1 MTDQNMNGK
10 NPDFSNP
17 ENSSHELF
25 NDNSQLNTNSNDEN
39 AATADTTQTQS
50 TSVLATG
57 EQATEQASGEQATGE
72 QATEQLSNEQPTV
85 PLSTSGEQAS
95 SEQAS
100 GEQTSGEQAGNSG
113 QSVYGQ
119 SAYGQNSYGQNSYGQ
134 GSYGQ
139 NVYGQNG
146 LSNQGG
152 QNSQNGYNASGY
164 GYGANGYSS
173 NGYGSNSYGAG
184 NYGSNYGAGNYGAS
198 NYGSSNNGSNGYGA
212 NGYSSNGYGYGSS
225 NSSRNPYTPSSSYT
239 PNNSGSANNSGTEN
253 GSSSVNSANSQGT
266 ANTPGSSNTPG
277 NFGFRGNAGMP
288 GAPAGS
294 PVATKKKSGM
304 PQWGVALLSAGVAAA
319 LAAGLVW
326 GGISSGFISVPR
338 ETSISQLSS
347 GNGSGTAK
355 VPTGKTIDWQ
365 ALNKQVAA
373 SVVSVKVAVQ
383 NGVDLGS
390 GAIIDKDGNIVT
402 NNHVIE
408 GAQSIQVTLNNGKV
422 YSAKLVG
429 TDKTTDLAVI
439 RLENPPKDLQPAQF
453 ANSDELAVGQQIM
466 AIGNPLGYENT
477 ATTGIVS
484 ALNRPVAVSDENN
497 NSEIVTNAI
506 QIDAAINPGNS
517 GGPTFDAAGKIIGI
531 NSSIATA
538 SQSSQSSGGSI
549 GIGFA
554 IPANLVK
561 RVASEIIKDGHA
573 THVQLGV
580 TISDGSA
587 KVDGATVEGAK
598 VVKVLNGSVGEK
610 AGLQTGDVIVGFN
623 GKSVSSMYSV
633 LGSVRATALN
643 ARVKLTVVRNGK
655 TLELNATFDQK
666 EGTLSDNSGSNNG
679 NNNGNNDQ
687 NNGNGQNDQNNNGNN
702 RNNGNNGNNDGNG
715 FGNGLIDPFGL
726 FGGSGF

>member
-1 MTDQNMNGK
+1 MTDQNMNGQ

-57 EQATEQASGEQATGE
+57 EQATEQASGEQATRE

-95 SEQAS
+95 
-100 GEQTSGEQAGNSG
+100 GEQTSGEQAGNF
-113 QSVYGQ
+113 GQ
-119 SAYGQNSYGQNSYGQ
+119 SAYGQKAYGQNSYGQ

-225 NSSRNPYTPSSSYT
+225 NSNRNPYTPSSSYT
-239 PNNSGSANNSGTEN
+239 PNNSGSANNSGAEN
-253 GSSSVNSANSQGT
+253 GSSSANSANSQGT
-266 ANTPGSSNTPG
+266 ANTPGTSNTPG

-390 GAIIDKDGNIVT
+390 GDIIDKDGNIVT

-439 RLENPPKDLQPAQF
+439 RLENPPQDLQPAQF

-623 GKSVSSMYSV
+623 GKPVSSMYSV

-643 ARVKLTVVRNGK
+643 AQVKLTVVRNGK

-666 EGTLSDNSGSNNG
+666 EGTLSDNSSS
-679 NNNGNNDQ
+679 NNGNNDQ
-687 NNGNGQNDQNNNGNN
+687 NNGNGQNDQN
-702 RNNGNNGNNDGNG
+702 NNGNNGNNDGNG

>member
-1 MTDQNMNGK
+1 MTDQNLNGHT
-10 NPDFSNP
+10 PDFLNP
-17 ENSSHELF
+17 ENSSQQPLTNTSDNQETLPLATSNEVDSSQQNASAQQESAASQESLSAQENASAQQSASSSESTASSSESASEAGTRQSGDNPTEYGQNSSAQYGQNAYTQRYGQYGQNSHTGQTGQ
-25 NDNSQLNTNSNDEN
+25 NSQAGYSSN
-39 AATADTTQTQS
+39 
-50 TSVLATG
+50 
-57 EQATEQASGEQATGE
+57 
-72 QATEQLSNEQPTV
+72 PY
-85 PLSTSGEQAS
+85 
-95 SEQAS
+95 
-100 GEQTSGEQAGNSG
+100 AG
-113 QSVYGQ
+113 
-119 SAYGQNSYGQNSYGQ
+119 NSYGQNA
-134 GSYGQ
+134 YGQ
-139 NVYGQNG
+139 NAYGQNA
-146 LSNQGG
+146 SG
-152 QNSQNGYNASGY
+152 QNNYGQSSGY
-164 GYGANGYSS
+164 T
-173 NGYGSNSYGAG
+173 NGYGNTYG
-184 NYGSNYGAGNYGAS
+184 
-198 NYGSSNNGSNGYGA
+198 
-212 NGYSSNGYGYGSS
+212 NGYGYGYNGYNAGYNASSNANPYAPGAGNNSTNSSSDASTSAAGETKTTGATNVS
-225 NSSRNPYTPSSSYT
+225 NSSNT
-239 PNNSGSANNSGTEN
+239 NGSAN
-253 GSSSVNSANSQGT
+253 
-266 ANTPGSSNTPG
+266 SNPYVS
-277 NFGFRGNAGMP
+277 NPMLNNAGSM
-288 GAPAGS
+288 

-326 GGISSGFISVPR
+326 GGIASGFITVPR
-338 ETSISQLSS
+338 ETNLSSLSS
-347 GNGSGTAK
+347 GSGSGTAK

-390 GAIIDKDGNIVT
+390 GAIIDKEGNIVT

-422 YSAKLVG
+422 YTAKLVG

-587 KVDGATVEGAK
+587 EVDGATVEGAK
-598 VVKVLNGSVGEK
+598 VVKVLTGSVGQK

-643 ARVKLTVVRNGK
+643 AQVKLTVVRNGK
-655 TLELNATFDQK
+655 TLDLNATFDQK
-666 EGTLSDNSGSNNG
+666 EGTLTDNSGSGNNG
-679 NNNGNNDQ
+679 Q
-687 NNGNGQNDQNNNGNN
+687 NNGNGQNDENNNNGN
-702 RNNGNNGNNDGNG
+702 GQNNGNNDGNG

>member
-1 MTDQNMNGK
+1 MTDQNLNGRT
-10 NPDFSNP
+10 PDFLNP
-17 ENSSHELF
+17 ENSSQQPLT
-25 NDNSQLNTNSNDEN
+25 NTSDNQETLPLATSNEVDSSQQNTSAQQESAASQESLSAQEN
-39 AATADTTQTQS
+39 ASAQQSASSSQSTASSSENASEADTRQS
-50 TSVLATG
+50 G
-57 EQATEQASGEQATGE
+57 DNPTEYGQ
-72 QATEQLSNEQPTV
+72 N
-85 PLSTSGEQAS
+85 S
-95 SEQAS
+95 SAQY
-100 GEQTSGEQAGNSG
+100 G
-113 QSVYGQ
+113 QNAYGQ
-119 SAYGQNSYGQNSYGQ
+119 SYGQYGQNSQTGQTSQNSPAGYSSNPYAGNSYGQNA
-134 GSYGQ
+134 YGQ
-139 NVYGQNG
+139 NAYGQNAY
-146 LSNQGG
+146 G
-152 QNSQNGYNASGY
+152 QNNYGQSSGY
-164 GYGANGYSS
+164 T
-173 NGYGSNSYGAG
+173 NGYGNTYG
-184 NYGSNYGAGNYGAS
+184 
-198 NYGSSNNGSNGYGA
+198 
-212 NGYSSNGYGYGSS
+212 NGYGYGYNGYNAGYNAST
-225 NSSRNPYTPSSSYT
+225 NANPYTP
-239 PNNSGSANNSGTEN
+239 GAGN
-253 GSSSVNSANSQGT
+253 GSSDASTSATGETKANGATNVSNSSNTNGSVNSN
-266 ANTPGSSNTPG
+266 PYVSNPML
-277 NFGFRGNAGMP
+277 NNAGSM
-288 GAPAGS
+288 

-326 GGISSGFISVPR
+326 GGIASGFITVPR
-338 ETSISQLSS
+338 ETSISSLSS
-347 GNGSGTAK
+347 GSGSGTAK

-390 GAIIDKDGNIVT
+390 GAIIDKEGNIVT

-422 YSAKLVG
+422 YTAKLVG

-587 KVDGATVEGAK
+587 EVDGATVEGAK
-598 VVKVLNGSVGEK
+598 VVKVLTGSVGQK

-643 ARVKLTVVRNGK
+643 AQVKLTVVRNGK
-655 TLELNATFDQK
+655 TLDLNATFDQK
-666 EGTLSDNSGSNNG
+666 EGTLTDNSGS
-679 NNNGNNDQ
+679 GNNDQ
-687 NNGNGQNDQNNNGNN
+687 NNGNGQNDQNGNNGN
-702 RNNGNNGNNDGNG
+702 GQNNGNNDGNG

>member
-1 MTDQNMNGK
+1 MTDQNMNGQ

-25 NDNSQLNTNSNDEN
+25 DNTSPLNANSNDVDAATGENAVNGESASANNVSSNSASHNASAENTSSEN
-39 AATADTTQTQS
+39 AAAADTTQTQP
-50 TSVLATG
+50 TSVLPTD
-57 EQATEQASGEQATGE
+57 E
-72 QATEQLSNEQPTV
+72 QATEQLSGEQPTV

-95 SEQAS
+95 GA
-100 GEQTSGEQAGNSG
+100 QAGNYS
-113 QSVYGQ
+113 Q
-119 SAYGQNSYGQNSYGQ
+119 SAYGQNSYGQNASGQ

-139 NVYGQNG
+139 GSQ
-146 LSNQGG
+146 S
-152 QNSQNGYNASGY
+152 SQNGYNASGY

-173 NGYGSNSYGAG
+173 NGYGSNSYGAN
-184 NYGSNYGAGNYGAS
+184 NYGSNYGAS
-198 NYGSSNNGSNGYGA
+198 NYGSSNYGSNGYGA
-212 NGYSSNGYGYGSS
+212 NGYSSNGYGYGTS

-239 PNNSGSANNSGTEN
+239 PNNSGSANNSGAQN
-253 GSSSVNSANSQGT
+253 GSSSAKGQGT
-266 ANTPGSSNTPG
+266 PNTPGASNAPG
-277 NFGFRGNAGMP
+277 NFGFRGNPGMP

-294 PVATKKKSGM
+294 PVAAKKAGM

-338 ETSISQLSS
+338 ETNLSSLSS
-347 GNGSGTAK
+347 GSGSGTAK

-390 GAIIDKDGNIVT
+390 GAIIDKEGNIVT

-422 YSAKLVG
+422 YTAKLVG

-439 RLENPPKDLQPAQF
+439 RLENPPQDLQPAEF
-453 ANSDELAVGQQIM
+453 ADSDQLAVGQQIM

-643 ARVKLTVVRNGK
+643 AQVKLTVVRNGK
-655 TLELNATFDQK
+655 TLELNATFNQK
-666 EGTLSDNSGSNNG
+666 EGTLTDNSGSNNG

-702 RNNGNNGNNDGNG
+702 GNNDGNG

>member
-1 MTDQNMNGK
+1 MTDQNMNGQ

-39 AATADTTQTQS
+39 AATGENAVNGESASANNVSSNSASHNASAENTSSENAAAADTTQTQP
-50 TSVLATG
+50 TSVLPTD
-57 EQATEQASGEQATGE
+57 E
-72 QATEQLSNEQPTV
+72 QATEQLSGEQPTV

-95 SEQAS
+95 GA
-100 GEQTSGEQAGNSG
+100 QAGNYS
-113 QSVYGQ
+113 Q
-119 SAYGQNSYGQNSYGQ
+119 SAYGQNSYGQNASGQGGYGQ
-134 GSYGQ
+134 GSQ
-139 NVYGQNG
+139 S
-146 LSNQGG
+146 L
-152 QNSQNGYNASGY
+152 QNGYNASGY

-173 NGYGSNSYGAG
+173 NGYGSNSYGAN
-184 NYGSNYGAGNYGAS
+184 NYGSNYGAGNYGSS
-198 NYGSSNNGSNGYGA
+198 NYGS
-212 NGYSSNGYGYGSS
+212 NGYSSNGYGYGTS
-225 NSSRNPYTPSSSYT
+225 NSSSNPYTPSSSYT
-239 PNNSGSANNSGTEN
+239 PNNSGSANNSGAQN
-253 GSSSVNSANSQGT
+253 GSSSAKGQGT
-266 ANTPGSSNTPG
+266 PNTPGASNAPG
-277 NFGFRGNAGMP
+277 NFGFRGNPGMP

-294 PVATKKKSGM
+294 PVAAKKNAM

-338 ETSISQLSS
+338 ETNLSSLSS
-347 GNGSGTAK
+347 GSGSGTAK

-390 GAIIDKDGNIVT
+390 GAIIDKEGNIVT

-422 YSAKLVG
+422 YTAKLVG

-439 RLENPPKDLQPAQF
+439 RLENPPQDLQPAEF
-453 ANSDELAVGQQIM
+453 ADSDQLAVGQQIM

-643 ARVKLTVVRNGK
+643 AQVKLTVVRNGK
-655 TLELNATFDQK
+655 TLELNATFNQK
-666 EGTLSDNSGSNNG
+666 EGTLTDNSGSNNG

-702 RNNGNNGNNDGNG
+702 GNNDGNG

>member
-57 EQATEQASGEQATGE
+57 EQATEKASGEQATGE

-95 SEQAS
+95 

-113 QSVYGQ
+113 QS
-119 SAYGQNSYGQNSYGQ
+119 AYGQNTYGQNSYGQ

-184 NYGSNYGAGNYGAS
+184 NYGSSYGAGNYGAGNYGAS
-198 NYGSSNNGSNGYGA
+198 NYGSNGYGA

-225 NSSRNPYTPSSSYT
+225 NSSRNPYTSSSSYT
-239 PNNSGSANNSGTEN
+239 PNNSGSANNSGTGN
-253 GSSSVNSANSQGT
+253 GSSSASSANSQGT

-422 YSAKLVG
+422 YSAKLIG

-623 GKSVSSMYSV
+623 GKPVSSMYSV

-643 ARVKLTVVRNGK
+643 AQVKLTVVRNGK

-666 EGTLSDNSGSNNG
+666 EGTLSDNSSSNNG

-687 NNGNGQNDQNNNGNN
+687 NNGNGQNDQNNNG
-702 RNNGNNGNNDGNG
+702 NNGNNGNNDGNG

>member
-1 MTDQNMNGK
+1 MTDQNMNGQ

-39 AATADTTQTQS
+39 AATADTTQTQP
-50 TSVLATG
+50 TSVLPTG
-57 EQATEQASGEQATGE
+57 EQSTEQASGEQATGE

-85 PLSTSGEQAS
+85 PLTTSGEQA
-95 SEQAS
+95 E
-100 GEQTSGEQAGNSG
+100 N
-113 QSVYGQ
+113 
-119 SAYGQNSYGQNSYGQ
+119 YGQNNSGRGSYGQ
-134 GSYGQ
+134 GSQ
-139 NVYGQNG
+139 
-146 LSNQGG
+146 S
-152 QNSQNGYNASGY
+152 SQNGYNASGY

-173 NGYGSNSYGAG
+173 NGYGSNSYGAN
-184 NYGSNYGAGNYGAS
+184 NYGSNYGAGNYGAGNYGAG
-198 NYGSSNNGSNGYGA
+198 NYGSSNNGSNGYGS

-253 GSSSVNSANSQGT
+253 GSSSANSQGT
-266 ANTPGSSNTPG
+266 ANTPGTSSAPG
-277 NFGFRGNAGMP
+277 NFGFRGNPGMP
-288 GAPAGS
+288 GTPAGS
-294 PVATKKKSGM
+294 MPVATKKKSGM

-326 GGISSGFISVPR
+326 GGIASGFITVPR

-390 GAIIDKDGNIVT
+390 GAIIDKEGNIVT

-422 YSAKLVG
+422 YTAKLVG

-439 RLENPPKDLQPAQF
+439 RLENPPQDLQPAEF
-453 ANSDELAVGQQIM
+453 ADSDQLAVGQQIM

-484 ALNRPVAVSDENN
+484 ALNRPVAVSDENS

-587 KVDGATVEGAK
+587 EVDGATVEGAK
-598 VVKVLNGSVGEK
+598 VVKVLTGSVGQK

-643 ARVKLTVVRNGK
+643 AQVKLTVVRNGK
-655 TLELNATFDQK
+655 TLDLNATFDQK
-666 EGTLSDNSGSNNG
+666 EGTLTDNSGSNNG
-679 NNNGNNDQ
+679 SNNGNNDQ
-687 NNGNGQNDQNNNGNN
+687 NNGNGQNDQNNN
-702 RNNGNNGNNDGNG
+702 NGQNGQNNGNNDGNG

>member
-1 MTDQNMNGK
+1 MTDQNLNGRT
-10 NPDFSNP
+10 PDFLNP
-17 ENSSHELF
+17 ENSSQQPH
-25 NDNSQLNTNSNDEN
+25 DNTSDNQETLPLATSNEVDSSQQNASAQQESAASQESLSAQEN
-39 AATADTTQTQS
+39 ASAQQS
-50 TSVLATG
+50 
-57 EQATEQASGEQATGE
+57 
-72 QATEQLSNEQPTV
+72 
-85 PLSTSGEQAS
+85 AS
-95 SEQAS
+95 SSESTAS
-100 GEQTSGEQAGNSG
+100 SSESASEAGTRQSGDNPTEYGQNSSAQYG
-113 QSVYGQ
+113 QNAYGQ
-119 SAYGQNSYGQNSYGQ
+119 SYGQYGQNSHTGQTGQNSQAGYSSNPYAGNSYGQNA
-134 GSYGQ
+134 YGQ
-139 NVYGQNG
+139 NAYGQN
-146 LSNQGG
+146 NYG
-152 QNSQNGYNASGY
+152 QSSGY
-164 GYGANGYSS
+164 T
-173 NGYGSNSYGAG
+173 NGYGNTYG
-184 NYGSNYGAGNYGAS
+184 
-198 NYGSSNNGSNGYGA
+198 
-212 NGYSSNGYGYGSS
+212 NGYGYGYNGYNAGYNASTNANPYAPGAGNSSTNSSSNASTSTSTTGETKTNGATNAS
-225 NSSRNPYTPSSSYT
+225 NSSDTNGLANSNPY
-239 PNNSGSANNSGTEN
+239 
-253 GSSSVNSANSQGT
+253 V
-266 ANTPGSSNTPG
+266 SNPML
-277 NFGFRGNAGMP
+277 NNAGSM
-288 GAPAGS
+288 

-304 PQWGVALLSAGVAAA
+304 PQWGVALLSAGLAAA
-319 LAAGLVW
+319 LAASLVW
-326 GGISSGFISVPR
+326 GGIASGFITVPR
-338 ETSISQLSS
+338 ETNLSSLSS
-347 GNGSGTAK
+347 GSGSGTAK

-390 GAIIDKDGNIVT
+390 GAIIDKEGNIVT

-422 YSAKLVG
+422 YTAKLVG

-439 RLENPPKDLQPAQF
+439 RLENPPKDLQPAEF
-453 ANSDELAVGQQIM
+453 ADSDQLAVGQQIM

-587 KVDGATVEGAK
+587 KVDGAAVEGAK
-598 VVKVLNGSVGEK
+598 VVKVLTGSVGEK

-643 ARVKLTVVRNGK
+643 AQVKLTVVRNGK

-666 EGTLSDNSGSNNG
+666 EGTLSDNSSSNNG

-687 NNGNGQNDQNNNGNN
+687 NNGNGQNDQN
-702 RNNGNNGNNDGNG
+702 NNGNNGNNDGNG

>member
-1 MTDQNMNGK
+1 MTDQNMNGQ

-39 AATADTTQTQS
+39 AATADTTQTQP
-50 TSVLATG
+50 TSVLPTD
-57 EQATEQASGEQATGE
+57 EQATGE

-95 SEQAS
+95 

-113 QSVYGQ
+113 QS
-119 SAYGQNSYGQNSYGQ
+119 AYGQNSYGQ

-198 NYGSSNNGSNGYGA
+198 NYGSSNYGSSNNGSNGYGA

-239 PNNSGSANNSGTEN
+239 PNNSGSANNSGTGN
-253 GSSSVNSANSQGT
+253 GSSSANSANSQGT
-266 ANTPGSSNTPG
+266 ANTPGTSNTPG

-294 PVATKKKSGM
+294 PVATKKKNSM

-439 RLENPPKDLQPAQF
+439 RLENPPKDLQPADF
-453 ANSDELAVGQQIM
+453 ADSDQLAVGQQIM

-643 ARVKLTVVRNGK
+643 AQVKLTVVRNGK

-666 EGTLSDNSGSNNG
+666 EGTLSDNSSSNDG

-687 NNGNGQNDQNNNGNN
+687 NNGNGQNDQNNNGD
-702 RNNGNNGNNDGNG
+702 NGNNGNNDGNG

>member
-1 MTDQNMNGK
+1 MTDQNLNGRT
-10 NPDFSNP
+10 PDFLNP
-17 ENSSHELF
+17 ENSSQQPLT
-25 NDNSQLNTNSNDEN
+25 NTSDNQETLPLATSNEVDSSQQNTSAQQESAASQKSLSAQEN
-39 AATADTTQTQS
+39 ASAQQS
-50 TSVLATG
+50 
-57 EQATEQASGEQATGE
+57 
-72 QATEQLSNEQPTV
+72 
-85 PLSTSGEQAS
+85 AS
-95 SEQAS
+95 SSESAAS
-100 GEQTSGEQAGNSG
+100 SSESASEAGTRQSGDNPTEYGQNSSAQYGQNAYGQRYGQYGQTSPAGYSSNPYAGNS
-113 QSVYGQ
+113 YGHN
-119 SAYGQNSYGQNSYGQ
+119 AYGQNAYGQNNYGQ
-134 GSYGQ
+134 S
-139 NVYGQNG
+139 
-146 LSNQGG
+146 
-152 QNSQNGYNASGY
+152 SGY
-164 GYGANGYSS
+164 T
-173 NGYGSNSYGAG
+173 NGYGNTYG
-184 NYGSNYGAGNYGAS
+184 
-198 NYGSSNNGSNGYGA
+198 
-212 NGYSSNGYGYGSS
+212 NGYGYGYNGYNAGYNASSNANPYAPGAGNSSSDASTSATGETKTNGATNAS
-225 NSSRNPYTPSSSYT
+225 NSSNTNGLANSNPY
-239 PNNSGSANNSGTEN
+239 
-253 GSSSVNSANSQGT
+253 V
-266 ANTPGSSNTPG
+266 SNPML
-277 NFGFRGNAGMP
+277 NNAGSM
-288 GAPAGS
+288 

-304 PQWGVALLSAGVAAA
+304 PQWGVALLSAGLAAA
-319 LAAGLVW
+319 LAASLVW
-326 GGISSGFISVPR
+326 GGIASGFITVPR
-338 ETSISQLSS
+338 ETNLSSLSS
-347 GNGSGTAK
+347 GSGSGTAK

-390 GAIIDKDGNIVT
+390 GAIIDKEGNIVT

-422 YSAKLVG
+422 YTAKLVG

-439 RLENPPKDLQPAQF
+439 RLENPPKDLQPAEF
-453 ANSDELAVGQQIM
+453 ADSDQLAVGQQIM

-587 KVDGATVEGAK
+587 EVDGATVEGAK
-598 VVKVLNGSVGEK
+598 VVKVLTGSVGQK

-643 ARVKLTVVRNGK
+643 AQVKLTVVRNGK
-655 TLELNATFDQK
+655 TLDLNATFDQK
-666 EGTLSDNSGSNNG
+666 EGTLTDNSGS
-679 NNNGNNDQ
+679 GNNDQ
-687 NNGNGQNDQNNNGNN
+687 NNGNGQNDQNGNNGN
-702 RNNGNNGNNDGNG
+702 GQNNGNNDGNG

>member
-1 MTDQNMNGK
+1 MTDQNLNGRT
-10 NPDFSNP
+10 PDFLNP
-17 ENSSHELF
+17 ENSSQQPHDNTSDNQETLPLATS
-25 NDNSQLNTNSNDEN
+25 NEVDSSQQNASAQQESAASQESLSAQENASAQQSASSSESASEAGTRQSGDNPTEYGQNSSAQYGQNAYTQRYGQYGQNSHTGQTGQNSQAGYSSN
-39 AATADTTQTQS
+39 
-50 TSVLATG
+50 
-57 EQATEQASGEQATGE
+57 
-72 QATEQLSNEQPTV
+72 PY
-85 PLSTSGEQAS
+85 
-95 SEQAS
+95 
-100 GEQTSGEQAGNSG
+100 AG
-113 QSVYGQ
+113 
-119 SAYGQNSYGQNSYGQ
+119 NSYGQNAYGQ
-134 GSYGQ
+134 NAYGQ
-139 NVYGQNG
+139 NVYGQN
-146 LSNQGG
+146 NYG
-152 QNSQNGYNASGY
+152 QSSGY
-164 GYGANGYSS
+164 T
-173 NGYGSNSYGAG
+173 NGYGNTYG
-184 NYGSNYGAGNYGAS
+184 
-198 NYGSSNNGSNGYGA
+198 
-212 NGYSSNGYGYGSS
+212 NGYGYGYNGYNAGYNASSNANPYAPGAGNSSTNGSSDASTSATGETKTNGATNAS
-225 NSSRNPYTPSSSYT
+225 NSSNTNGLANSNPY
-239 PNNSGSANNSGTEN
+239 
-253 GSSSVNSANSQGT
+253 V
-266 ANTPGSSNTPG
+266 SNPML
-277 NFGFRGNAGMP
+277 NNAGSM
-288 GAPAGS
+288 

-304 PQWGVALLSAGVAAA
+304 PQWGVALLSAGLAAA
-319 LAAGLVW
+319 LAASLVW
-326 GGISSGFISVPR
+326 GGIASGFITVPR
-338 ETSISQLSS
+338 ETNLSSLSS
-347 GNGSGTAK
+347 GSGSGTAK

-408 GAQSIQVTLNNGKV
+408 GAQSIQVTLNDGKV

-439 RLENPPKDLQPAQF
+439 RLENPPKDLQPADF
-453 ANSDELAVGQQIM
+453 ADSDQLAVGQQIM

-623 GKSVSSMYSV
+623 GKPVSSMYSV

-643 ARVKLTVVRNGK
+643 AQVKLTVVRNGK
-655 TLELNATFDQK
+655 TLELNATFNQK
-666 EGTLSDNSGSNNG
+666 EGTLTDNSSSNNG

-687 NNGNGQNDQNNNGNN
+687 NNGNGQNDQNNNG
-702 RNNGNNGNNDGNG
+702 NNGNNGNNDGNG

>member
-1 MTDQNMNGK
+1 MTDQNMNGQ

-25 NDNSQLNTNSNDEN
+25 DNTSQLNANSNDVDAASGENAVNGESASSNSASHNASAENTSSEN
-39 AATADTTQTQS
+39 AAAADTMQTQP
-50 TSVLATG
+50 TSVLSTD
-57 EQATEQASGEQATGE
+57 E

-95 SEQAS
+95 

-113 QSVYGQ
+113 QS
-119 SAYGQNSYGQNSYGQ
+119 AYGQNSYSQ

-173 NGYGSNSYGAG
+173 NGYGSNSYGAN
-184 NYGSNYGAGNYGAS
+184 NYGSNYGAGNYGSNYGAS
-198 NYGSSNNGSNGYGA
+198 NYGSSSNGSNGYGS

-239 PNNSGSANNSGTEN
+239 PNNSSSANNSGAQN
-253 GSSSVNSANSQGT
+253 GSSSANSANSQGT
-266 ANTPGSSNTPG
+266 ANTPGTSNTPG

-304 PQWGVALLSAGVAAA
+304 PQWGVALLSAGLAAA
-319 LAAGLVW
+319 LAASLVW
-326 GGISSGFISVPR
+326 GGIASGFITVPR
-338 ETSISQLSS
+338 ETNLSSLSS
-347 GNGSGTAK
+347 GSGSGTAK

-439 RLENPPKDLQPAQF
+439 RLENPPLDLQPASF
-453 ANSDELAVGQQIM
+453 ADSDELAVGQQIM

-484 ALNRPVAVSDENN
+484 ALNRPVAVSDENS

-598 VVKVLNGSVGEK
+598 VVKVLTGSVGEK

-643 ARVKLTVVRNGK
+643 AQVKLTVVRNGK

-666 EGTLSDNSGSNNG
+666 EGTLTDNSG
-679 NNNGNNDQ
+679 NGNNDQ
-687 NNGNGQNDQNNNGNN
+687 NNGNGQNDQNNNG
-702 RNNGNNGNNDGNG
+702 NNGNNGNNDGNG

>member
-1 MTDQNMNGK
+1 MTDQNLNGHT
-10 NPDFSNP
+10 PDFLNP
-17 ENSSHELF
+17 ENSSQQPLTNTSDNQETLPLATS
-25 NDNSQLNTNSNDEN
+25 NEVDSSQQNASAQQESVASQESLSAQENASAQQSASSSQSTASSSENASEADTRQSGDNPTEYGQNSSAQYGQNAYGQSYGQYGQNSQ
-39 AATADTTQTQS
+39 
-50 TSVLATG
+50 TG
-57 EQATEQASGEQATGE
+57 
-72 QATEQLSNEQPTV
+72 
-85 PLSTSGEQAS
+85 
-95 SEQAS
+95 
-100 GEQTSGEQAGNSG
+100 QTSQNSPAGYSSNPYAGNS
-113 QSVYGQ
+113 YGHN
-119 SAYGQNSYGQNSYGQ
+119 AYGQNAYGQNNYGQ
-134 GSYGQ
+134 S
-139 NVYGQNG
+139 
-146 LSNQGG
+146 
-152 QNSQNGYNASGY
+152 SGY
-164 GYGANGYSS
+164 T
-173 NGYGSNSYGAG
+173 NGYGNTYG
-184 NYGSNYGAGNYGAS
+184 
-198 NYGSSNNGSNGYGA
+198 
-212 NGYSSNGYGYGSS
+212 NGYGYGYNGYNAGYNASS
-225 NSSRNPYTPSSSYT
+225 NANPYAPGAGNSSTNSSSDAST
-239 PNNSGSANNSGTEN
+239 SATGETKTNGATNARNSSNTNGSAN
-253 GSSSVNSANSQGT
+253 
-266 ANTPGSSNTPG
+266 SNPYVS
-277 NFGFRGNAGMP
+277 NPMLNNAGSM
-288 GAPAGS
+288 

-304 PQWGVALLSAGVAAA
+304 PQWGVALLSAGLAAA
-319 LAAGLVW
+319 LAASLVW
-326 GGISSGFISVPR
+326 GGIASGFITVPR
-338 ETSISQLSS
+338 ETNLSSLSS
-347 GNGSGTAK
+347 GSGSGTAK

-422 YSAKLVG
+422 YTAKLVG

-484 ALNRPVAVSDENN
+484 ALNRPVAVSDENS

-587 KVDGATVEGAK
+587 EVDGATVEGAK
-598 VVKVLNGSVGEK
+598 VVKVLTGSVGQK

-643 ARVKLTVVRNGK
+643 AQVKLTVVRNGK
-655 TLELNATFDQK
+655 TLDLNATFDQK
-666 EGTLSDNSGSNNG
+666 EGTLTDNSGS
-679 NNNGNNDQ
+679 GNNDQ
-687 NNGNGQNDQNNNGNN
+687 NNGNGQNDQNGNNGN
-702 RNNGNNGNNDGNG
+702 GQNNGNNDGNG

>member
-1 MTDQNMNGK
+1 MTDQNLNGST
-10 NPDFSNP
+10 PDFLNP
-17 ENSSHELF
+17 ENSSQQPHDNTSDNQETLPLATSNEVDSSQQNASAQQESAAF
-25 NDNSQLNTNSNDEN
+25 QESLSAQENASAQQSASSSESTASSSENASEAGTRQSGDNPTEYGQNSSAQYGQNTYGQSYGQYGQNSQ
-39 AATADTTQTQS
+39 
-50 TSVLATG
+50 TG
-57 EQATEQASGEQATGE
+57 
-72 QATEQLSNEQPTV
+72 
-85 PLSTSGEQAS
+85 
-95 SEQAS
+95 
-100 GEQTSGEQAGNSG
+100 QTSQNSPAGYSSNPYAGNS
-113 QSVYGQ
+113 YGHN
-119 SAYGQNSYGQNSYGQ
+119 AYGQNAYGQNNYGQ
-134 GSYGQ
+134 S
-139 NVYGQNG
+139 
-146 LSNQGG
+146 
-152 QNSQNGYNASGY
+152 SGY
-164 GYGANGYSS
+164 T
-173 NGYGSNSYGAG
+173 NGYGNTYG
-184 NYGSNYGAGNYGAS
+184 
-198 NYGSSNNGSNGYGA
+198 
-212 NGYSSNGYGYGSS
+212 NGYGYGYNGYNAGYNASSNANPYAPGAGNSSSDASTSATGETKTTGATNVS
-225 NSSRNPYTPSSSYT
+225 NSSNT
-239 PNNSGSANNSGTEN
+239 N
-253 GSSSVNSANSQGT
+253 GSVNSN
-266 ANTPGSSNTPG
+266 PYVSNPML
-277 NFGFRGNAGMP
+277 NNAGSM
-288 GAPAGS
+288 

-304 PQWGVALLSAGVAAA
+304 PQWGVALLSAGLAAA
-319 LAAGLVW
+319 LAASLVW
-326 GGISSGFISVPR
+326 GGIASGFITVPR
-338 ETSISQLSS
+338 ETNLSSLSS
-347 GNGSGTAK
+347 GSGSGTAK

-390 GAIIDKDGNIVT
+390 GAIIDKEGNIVT

-422 YSAKLVG
+422 YTAKLVG
-429 TDKTTDLAVI
+429 TDKTTDHAVI

-587 KVDGATVEGAK
+587 EVDGATVEGAK
-598 VVKVLNGSVGEK
+598 VVKVLTGSVGQK

-643 ARVKLTVVRNGK
+643 AQVKLTVVRNGK
-655 TLELNATFDQK
+655 TLDLNATFDQK
-666 EGTLSDNSGSNNG
+666 EGTLTDNSGS
-679 NNNGNNDQ
+679 GNNDQ
-687 NNGNGQNDQNNNGNN
+687 NNGNGQNDQNNNNGN
-702 RNNGNNGNNDGNG
+702 GQNNGNNDGNG